1 MYMCGQEITDASRKY
16 ICARQPPHHGPITE
30 ARRTRGAARG
40 PVVNEISHDLAC
52 TARRQLTPAL
62 PLQTGSGLFLNSA
75 IAALRRRPHNRD
87 SKVRVHDVHLPAN
100 ALRIRLRPA
109 APRPATPGS
118 MRQASPAHHSRGM
131 HMPCAS
137 CTATRNRKS
146 ASCKLQLRSTL
157 VRCGPHII
165 APCLL
170 RLTTGAVVQARL
182 SVRVTS
188 LHEFM

>member
-1 MYMCGQEITDASRKY
+1 MREAT
-16 ICARQPPHHGPITE
+16 PPSWTNHRGATHAG
-30 ARRTRGAARG
+30 RGTRGAARG

-62 PLQTGSGLFLNSA
+62 PLQTASGRFLNSA

-157 VRCGPHII
+157 
-165 APCLL
+165 
-170 RLTTGAVVQARL
+170 
-182 SVRVTS
+182 
-188 LHEFM
+188 